1 MNEPYKHWM
10 YNLETGEGVLFN
22 SVDEYNPEKWANTPA
37 LCNKVED
44 VEVVLSE
51 RDMLKKEAS
60 ELGLTFPSN
69 VKTEKLMEM
78 ISEETERQYKAQ
90 SGN

>member
-1 MNEPYKHWM
+1 MLPIAHWM

-22 SVDEYNPEKWANTPA
+22 NEDEYNKDKWSDTPA
-37 LCNKVED
+37 NCNKVED
-44 VEVVLSE
+44 VEVVLGE
-51 RDMLKKEAS
+51 RDLLKKEAT
-60 ELGLTFPSN
+60 ELGLEFPSN